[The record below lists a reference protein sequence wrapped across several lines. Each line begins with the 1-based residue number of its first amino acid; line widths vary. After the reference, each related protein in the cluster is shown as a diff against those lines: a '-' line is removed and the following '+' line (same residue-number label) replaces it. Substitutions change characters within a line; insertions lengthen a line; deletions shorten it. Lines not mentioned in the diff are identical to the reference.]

1 MIALLCFLLSRIP
14 PFQLF
19 DKSSSTPLCYRAL
32 RSCNSDITSLS
43 PSLVDVENPESF
55 VITDATGRRSRVSCF
70 EDEAGFIDLPQG
82 SREDVAIDELRADV
96 DGSRTTPEG

>member
-1 MIALLCFLLSRIP
+1 VSEQARVGPVVPVFLLGP
-14 PFQLF
+14 GWWVP
-19 DKSSSTPLCYRAL
+19 
-32 RSCNSDITSLS
+32 